1 MTNKLPEVGK
11 RYKNKAWNKESEIKE
26 IYSMVKIGEFEPI
39 RLDEFW
45 EYFEEL
51 PDSQE
56 KPEVQLTESIWKP
69 VNELPEDEKLSVVV
83 ELESG
88 EKCFSTYIKQKGFC
102 EVDGSRIGNF
112 YGRHN
117 QSGFSPKEIKYCT
130 LTDFIND
137 IEQAKLDHEERLR
150 KLEGN
155 DI

>member
-26 IYSMVKIGEFEPI
+26 IYFMVKIGQFEPI

-45 EYFEEL
+45 GYFEEL
-51 PDSQE
+51 PDPQE

-69 VNELPEDEKLSVVV
+69 ANELPK
-83 ELESG
+83 
-88 EKCFSTYIKQKGFC
+88 FIKEMGYPNLIIKFQ
-102 EVDGSRIGNF
+102 DGN
-112 YGRHN
+112 
-117 QSGFSPKEIKYCT
+117 IKYGSFQNDFYADMRGHAFKQQFVKKWCY

-137 IEQAKLDHEERLR
+137 IEQTKLDHEERLR